1 MTDREKLIELLSDF
15 TAWEKDMRPGENHY
29 KALKLSP
36 FMIKQLAD
44 YLISKEVTIP
54 VRCGECVHAVPLD
67 RNCELNS
74 SIYMHCNQLRGELEN
89 NVWHK
94 YKKYYKD
101 YSLVDRD
108 DFCSY
113 GERIEDEI

>member
-1 MTDREKLIELLSDF
+1 MTDREKLIEWIREAKELWWGNRHKGS
-15 TAWEKDMRPGENHY
+15 KNSY
-29 KALKLSP
+29 
-36 FMIKQLAD
+36 IAD
-44 YLISKEVTIP
+44 YLISKGVTIP

-113 GERIEDEI
+113 GERREE

>member
-1 MTDREKLIELLSDF
+1 MTDREKLREVINQWLND
-15 TAWEKDMRPGENHY
+15 PI
-29 KALKLSP
+29 P
-36 FMIKQLAD
+36 FDETFDYGTMLTD
-44 YLISKEVTIP
+44 YLISKGVTIP

-113 GERIEDEI
+113 GEREEDDR